1 MNFYINKHNKITQD
15 KLRVLKSKN
24 PKDFWKIINSIQKSK
39 DNQNI
44 DIEILYDFFK
54 KFK

>member
-24 PKDFWKIINSIQKSK
+24 PKDVWKIINSIEKSK
-39 DNQNI
+39 I
-44 DIEILYDFFK
+44 IKLSTLKYFTISLK
-54 KFK
+54 IK